1 MGPLSYM
8 RSVVGRNV
16 MRRIPDECAP
26 RVRCSTRKWQDDLML
41 MSRTPFVIV
50 DCHST
55 TRFCPWGSGLSFAPT
70 NQAAHRRPP
79 APVIIERLSGLLKNA
94 CSPAREMLP
103 AGSQNIMM
111 KYYWRIDL
119 LYDLCLC

>member
-1 MGPLSYM
+1 MAPQSHM
-8 RSVVGRNV
+8 PSVVGRNV
-16 MRRIPDECAP
+16 MRRIPDVYAP
-26 RVRCSTRKWQDDLML
+26 CVRFSTRKWQDDLML
-41 MSRTPFVIV
+41 MSRNPFVIV

-55 TRFCPWGSGLSFAPT
+55 RFCPWGSSQSYAPT
-70 NQAAHRRPP
+70 NQAAYRR
-79 APVIIERLSGLLKNA
+79 ARAAVVIERLSGLLKNA